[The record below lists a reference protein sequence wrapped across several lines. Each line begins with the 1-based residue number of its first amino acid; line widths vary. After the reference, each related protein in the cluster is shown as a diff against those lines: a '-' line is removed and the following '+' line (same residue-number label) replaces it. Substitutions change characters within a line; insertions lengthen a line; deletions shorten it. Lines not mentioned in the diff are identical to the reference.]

1 MLEEL
6 RKENQLLQLQRKYE
20 EEMIKKEELSES
32 QKEELLALYQKQIA
46 DLEKTVK
53 EYEET
58 FERYKSQVQEKRKK
72 QKKV

>member
-20 EEMIKKEELSES
+20 EEIIKKEELSES

-58 FERYKSQVQEKRKK
+58 FERYKSQVQKKRKK
-72 QKKV
+72 QRKV

>member
-20 EEMIKKEELSES
+20 EEIIKKEELSES
-32 QKEELLALYQKQIA
+32 QKEELIALYQKQIA
-46 DLEKTVK
+46 ELEKTVK

-72 QKKV
+72 QKNV

>member
-20 EEMIKKEELSES
+20 EEIIKKEELSES
-32 QKEELLALYQKQIA
+32 QKEELIALYQKQIA

-72 QKKV
+72 QKKI

>member
-20 EEMIKKEELSES
+20 EEIIKKEELSES

>member
-20 EEMIKKEELSES
+20 EEIIKKEELSES
-32 QKEELLALYQKQIA
+32 QKEELIALYQKQIA

>member
-1 MLEEL
+1 MLEEI

>member
-20 EEMIKKEELSES
+20 EEIIKKEELSES
-32 QKEELLALYQKQIA
+32 QKEELIALYQKQIA

-72 QKKV
+72 QKNV